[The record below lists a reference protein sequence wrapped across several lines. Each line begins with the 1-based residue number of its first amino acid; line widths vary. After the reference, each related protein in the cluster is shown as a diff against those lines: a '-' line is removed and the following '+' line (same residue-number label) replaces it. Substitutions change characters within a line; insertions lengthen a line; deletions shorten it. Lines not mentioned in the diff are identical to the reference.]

1 MNLIQKMIIQ
11 FIMNIV
17 DFITEKNDSLYQ
29 RLTPGKFFPLL
40 FICLIFIGLTPL
52 LIPGIPYSGYHDLTY
67 HLSRLHA
74 MDVNLSVGEFPSV
87 INHELK
93 NGYGYGT
100 GLFYPNVFLYP
111 AVFVMK
117 CGFSIITAYKL
128 LIAVTVCAAA
138 LSAYYCAWKIS
149 QNHFCAFSAA
159 LLHTWSSYFAVNIF
173 TRAAVGEYSMFVFI
187 PWILLGLYEI
197 ILGDPRHFL
206 YLSFGFAGLLCSHRL
221 SPLLAG
227 VICFVFC
234 LLNFVRFLRE
244 PRRILYLALSTIP
257 AILVSAACIVPMLE
271 QLRHFTFY
279 IEHDQNVYTPRHV
292 MPFLKL
298 FLEIPNSKIVPW
310 IPSGIGIMLTIV
322 AMQRF
327 RLPAAR
333 QSSIGQFG
341 DMTLIA
347 GLACLLMSTE
357 MPSWEGLF
365 KPLDFIQFPWR
376 FFAPATAFL
385 AFGGGQA
392 LSELVNGSPQKT
404 RHWFWMVVFGTAFS
418 WFVNVGYDYAVNI
431 YRHQMMK
438 DYHQTETD
446 EKHYLMN
453 DLNENVFPRGDI
465 VTSSRPINATLA
477 RPRINVLEMTFD
489 GNSSDNEVEL
499 PVIPYYG
506 YVAKMTLADG
516 SCRFLKLG
524 RGPNKLLSV
533 GIPSTV
539 SSGTVAIRYRSTF
552 LQRLSYCISVISTL
566 SLVILFLCKKRRRH
580 S

>member
-1 MNLIQKMIIQ
+1 
-11 FIMNIV
+11 
-17 DFITEKNDSLYQ
+17 
-29 RLTPGKFFPLL
+29 
-40 FICLIFIGLTPL
+40 
-52 LIPGIPYSGYHDLTY
+52 
-67 HLSRLHA
+67 
-74 MDVNLSVGEFPSV
+74 
-87 INHELK
+87 
-93 NGYGYGT
+93 
-100 GLFYPNVFLYP
+100 
-111 AVFVMK
+111 
-117 CGFSIITAYKL
+117 
-128 LIAVTVCAAA
+128 
-138 LSAYYCAWKIS
+138 
-149 QNHFCAFSAA
+149 
-159 LLHTWSSYFAVNIF
+159 
-173 TRAAVGEYSMFVFI
+173 
-187 PWILLGLYEI
+187 
-197 ILGDPRHFL
+197 
-206 YLSFGFAGLLCSHRL
+206 
-221 SPLLAG
+221 
-227 VICFVFC
+227 
-234 LLNFVRFLRE
+234 
-244 PRRILYLALSTIP
+244 
-257 AILVSAACIVPMLE
+257 
-271 QLRHFTFY
+271 
-279 IEHDQNVYTPRHV
+279 
-292 MPFLKL
+292 
-298 FLEIPNSKIVPW
+298 
-310 IPSGIGIMLTIV
+310 MLTII

-333 QSSIGQFG
+333 QSTTGRFG
-341 DMTLIA
+341 DMMLIA
-347 GLACLLMSTE
+347 GLACLLLSTE

-385 AFGGGQA
+385 AFGGA
-392 LSELVNGSPQKT
+392 LSLSELVNGSPEKA

-499 PVIPYYG
+499 PVVPYYG
-506 YVAKMTLADG
+506 YVAQLTLADG
-516 SCRFLKLG
+516 SCRFLKVG

-566 SLVILFLCKKRRRH
+566 SLVILFFYKKRRRH